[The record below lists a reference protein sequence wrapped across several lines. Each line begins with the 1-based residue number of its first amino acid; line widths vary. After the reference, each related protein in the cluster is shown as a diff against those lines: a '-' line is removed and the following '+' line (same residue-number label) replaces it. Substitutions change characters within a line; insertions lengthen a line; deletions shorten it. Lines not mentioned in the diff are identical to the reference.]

1 MLTFAQQSKEQ
12 AKVEQDK
19 LAKRIQE
26 FRTQAEMDTL
36 RASSNIEPSAPVDG
50 IRVIGMN
57 SYKCIEAVMQ
67 SSANGEVILLV
78 LSFFSQL

>member
-1 MLTFAQQSKEQ
+1 MQQSKEQ

-26 FRTQAEMDTL
+26 FRTQAEIDTL
-36 RASSNIEPSAPVDG
+36 RASSNLEPSEPVDG

-57 SYKCIEAVMQ
+57 SYKNTEAVIQ
-67 SSANGEVILLV
+67 SNANGEVILLV
-78 LSFFSQL
+78 